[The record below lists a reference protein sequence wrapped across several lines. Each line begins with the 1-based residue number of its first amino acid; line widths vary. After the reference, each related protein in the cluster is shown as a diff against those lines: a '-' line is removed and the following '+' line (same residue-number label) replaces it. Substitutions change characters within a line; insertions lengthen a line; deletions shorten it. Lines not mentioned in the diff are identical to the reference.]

1 MLKLGVPKHAVEQK
15 KQIDRIQAKDLQ
27 NVVLRKTKPNENKK
41 KSNNSFIPSV
51 DELRNALQSLQKIDV
66 S

>member
-1 MLKLGVPKHAVEQK
+1 MLKLGVPKCAVEQK

-27 NVVLRKTKPNENKK
+27 NVILRKTQTNETKK
-41 KSNNSFIPSV
+41 ESNNSFMPSV
-51 DELRNALQSLQKIDV
+51 DELRNALQSLQKIDI